1 MSFNN
6 KVFDSFPILKTD
18 RLTLREIRISDGKAI
33 YKMRSNDRVNQFI
46 PRPRMMDEI
55 QGNDLADRTAK
66 AYVNKQG
73 IGWAAMLRNDNKC
86 IGTCGFN
93 SIEPINRHAE
103 IGGEMDTYY
112 WGKGIAQEA
121 FQEILRFGITEMN
134 LLTIEAKVAPDNR
147 GAIFLLEKAGFVKE
161 AHFKNRV
168 FHREQ
173 FLDMAVYTLHKGNER
188 L

>member
-18 RLTLREIRISDGKAI
+18 RFTLREIRISDGKAI

-73 IGWAAMLRNDNKC
+73 IGW
-86 IGTCGFN
+86 G
-93 SIEPINRHAE
+93 RHAS
-103 IGGEMDTYY
+103 
-112 WGKGIAQEA
+112 
-121 FQEILRFGITEMN
+121 
-134 LLTIEAKVAPDNR
+134 
-147 GAIFLLEKAGFVKE
+147 
-161 AHFKNRV
+161 
-168 FHREQ
+168 
-173 FLDMAVYTLHKGNER
+173 
-188 L
+188 